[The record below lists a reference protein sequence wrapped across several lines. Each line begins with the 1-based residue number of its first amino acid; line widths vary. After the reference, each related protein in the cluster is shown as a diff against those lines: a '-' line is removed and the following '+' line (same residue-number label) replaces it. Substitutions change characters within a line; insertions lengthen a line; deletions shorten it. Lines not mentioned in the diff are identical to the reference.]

1 MKVLF
6 KFRKSHGL
14 ALIATICAIAI
25 LLIVFAGV
33 MGWIST
39 NGKQTRVNQIFT
51 SSEAAA
57 EGASEMVFA
66 QMDRDYLYGNINQN
80 VSVYE
85 GMTPI
90 TTNWPVQ
97 YTFNVSVNVGQQ
109 STTLQ
114 YLANLYTNLL
124 AYPETN
130 TITATA
136 TPVGQFQ
143 AVPATVSQT
152 MIFSEVPVFQFAIFY
167 NMDLDMSP
175 GSPMSIN
182 GNTFCNENIWCYPGG
197 QMTFNGSVEAAGTY
211 FFHWDTNGDESGNIA
226 NPATTPTFND
236 GTPLSHADPLILP
249 IGGGGSSTSTNSST
263 SVEAIIN
270 IPPSNVAA
278 PQEIAYNIT
287 NQIYLFNAVDLIVS
301 NAAFGLNGAA
311 PWTNP
316 FTVYLQ
322 DRGLDGT
329 TPTLPRWTQLTND
342 VYIISNCFPNHAMW
356 ATPVNWVPNFQFT
369 NDVRT
374 IKWTNSIA
382 TGTNWPGPMGTN
394 CVWYAGFSYL
404 TNVFY
409 YDYRESDTN
418 ETVQLDVGKLGT
430 WITNAT
436 PNAGSNWNQT
446 LAADTEYGICSIFIY
461 NDTPFNSQMLPSVS
475 VVNGALLPCST
486 CTTNGVTVVTSGL
499 TVATPQPL
507 YVIGN
512 YNVQTNNAP
521 SPTLASH
528 NVSNTYPASF
538 MADAITM
545 LSSNWP
551 NDWYKNSPG
560 YTARPAANTTVN
572 AACLEGIVPS
582 NGGQKN
588 GGDGSTA
595 QYSGGIE
602 NFLRLLE
609 NWSGYTCTY
618 NGSIMVM
625 FPSQYAT
632 NVWQLPDN
640 YYGIPS
646 RNWAFDTNFLSKA
659 GLPPLTPNFRTV
671 VRNSWAGN

>member
-6 KFRKSHGL
+6 KFRKSHGM

-25 LLIVFAGV
+25 LLVVFTGV

-51 SSEAAA
+51 SSQAAA

-114 YLANLYTNLL
+114 YLVNLYTNLL

-136 TPVGQFQ
+136 TPVGQFE

-175 GSPMSIN
+175 GSDMSVN

-197 QMTFNGSVEAAGTY
+197 QMTFSGSVEAAGTY

-226 NPATTPTFND
+226 NPAKNPTFSD

-270 IPPSNVAA
+270 IPPSSVAA

-287 NQIYLFNAVDLIVS
+287 NQVYLFNAVDLIVS

-342 VYIISNCFPNHAMW
+342 VYVISNRNASGTSW
-356 ATPVNWVPNFQFT
+356 YTTNWVPNFKFT
-369 NDVRT
+369 NNT
-374 IKWTNSIA
+374 MCMSWTNTA
-382 TGTNWPGPMGTN
+382 TVNNGPGGLGTNW
-394 CVWYAGFSYL
+394 VWYAGFSFL

-409 YDYRESDTN
+409 EDYRESDTN

-499 TVATPQPL
+499 TVVTPQPL

-521 SPTLASH
+521 AQTLNSH

-538 MADAITM
+538 MADAITV
-545 LSSNWP
+545 LSSKWP
-551 NDWYKNSPG
+551 SDWGQTS
-560 YTARPAANTTVN
+560 YTSRAASNTTVN

-595 QYSGGIE
+595 HYSGGIE

-609 NWSGYTCTY
+609 NWGSCSNTY

-625 FPSQYAT
+625 FPSVYAT
-632 NVWQLPDN
+632 NYWVQPGT
-640 YYGIPS
+640 YYGIPT